1 MILISVGGN
10 KQKDFVQHIVVKKR
24 VISLLVVNY
33 NNIFT
38 GPYETSQV
46 VIRTLPSTA
55 SNKVNII
62 YSRCPFYSLK
72 CQLFHT
78 E

>member
-10 KQKDFVQHIVVKKR
+10 KQKDFIQHIVVKKK

-33 NNIFT
+33 NIFT

-46 VIRTLPSTA
+46 VIGTLPSTT
-55 SNKVNII
+55 SDKVNII
-62 YSRCPFYSLK
+62 YS
-72 CQLFHT
+72 
-78 E
+78 

>member
-10 KQKDFVQHIVVKKR
+10 KYIERFHTTHCSKKR

-33 NNIFT
+33 NIFT

-46 VIRTLPSTA
+46 VIRTLPSTT
-55 SNKVNII
+55 SDKVNII
-62 YSRCPFYSLK
+62 YS
-72 CQLFHT
+72 
-78 E
+78 